1 MVFTDLK
8 STGLKS
14 AALSIRDMSD
24 GKVTPLVKI
33 TEAEGVPVSPVF
45 SPDLRQVAYMSTNFV
60 TSQLRV
66 MPNEPGGK
74 SRVLVDN
81 PEYQFCAP
89 AAWFPDGKSVL
100 AILDKR
106 DSTPQ
111 IARVTVA
118 DGGVTVLKS
127 LPGLDA
133 VSVLAGG
140 RFPHLSPDGRLIAY
154 SAATDSKDRHIYIL
168 AADGSNET
176 EIVKTAGSN
185 ENPVWTPDGKHILF
199 TSDRSGKFDLWS
211 IAVQNGKAAGS
222 ASLVSA
228 EIGDVSSIGMHGS
241 SYYYYTY
248 RTDAEYVNIAEF
260 APGATAKAVPPTLRK
275 VLSGPGRRGL
285 RMGNRSAS
293 RGIIPGAQTTT
304 I

>member
-133 VSVLAGG
+133 VSVLEGG

-199 TSDRSGKFDLWS
+199 KSDRSGTFDLWS
-211 IAVQNGKAAGS
+211 IPIQNGKATGD
-222 ASLVSA
+222 ASLVRA
-228 EIGDVSSIGMHGS
+228 DIGDVDAIGMYGS
-241 SYYYYTY
+241 SYYY
-248 RTDAEYVNIAEF
+248 RSSQQGAEYVNIADFTPRGDGQSRPARVTERF
-260 APGATAKAVPPTLRK
+260 VGTRPT
-275 VLSGPGRRGL
+275 
-285 RMGNRSAS
+285 
-293 RGIIPGAQTTT
+293 
-304 I
+304 